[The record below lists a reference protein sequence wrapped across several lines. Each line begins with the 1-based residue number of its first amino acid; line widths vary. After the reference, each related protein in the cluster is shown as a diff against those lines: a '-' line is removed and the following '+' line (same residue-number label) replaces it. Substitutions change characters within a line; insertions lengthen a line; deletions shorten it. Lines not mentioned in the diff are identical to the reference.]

1 MSNPVIHALP
11 RASAKRAS
19 RARNRGVSLIEIA
32 IGLLVIAVLMKMVV
46 PSFRTWIQ
54 NTQVRNTAQ
63 AIASGMSIARGEA
76 VKRNVEVQFALTT
89 DASGGAPGWSVALV
103 SAPNTALQSWSAAE
117 GAPNALITQGTGG
130 IVTFNGA
137 GRITSPNTS
146 DGSAPM
152 LVVDVSNTTAATDQ
166 AVRPLRVVVGA
177 GGMARVCDPALAQPD
192 PRAC

>member
-1 MSNPVIHALP
+1 MPNRTTCAMP
-11 RASAKRAS
+11 RASAIRAS

-63 AIASGMSIARGEA
+63 AIASGMSFARGEA
-76 VKRNVEVQFALTT
+76 VKRNVEVQLALTT
-89 DASGGAPGWSVALV
+89 TNGASPAWTVALA
-103 SAPNTALQSWSAAE
+103 SAPNTALQSWSATE
-117 GAPNALITQGTGG
+117 GAPNATITQGTGG

-152 LVVDVSNTTAATDQ
+152 LVVDVSNTTAATDT

-177 GGMARVCDPALAQPD
+177 GGMARVCDPNLAQPD